1 MQSRTDRP
9 DAAICRSRDA
19 HCRSRAFVTGA
30 TLSAKQRNSEL
41 LAGTIT
47 LRVLT
52 EAFINPGVRSSAN
65 GHEQINVV
73 VASVQRAEEVVVSPD
88 AQPGATLQPEFLA
101 LAIVDESFKP
111 FVGAKTVLRVQL
123 SANHLRVFNNMLV
136 LD

>member
-1 MQSRTDRP
+1 M
-9 DAAICRSRDA
+9 
-19 HCRSRAFVTGA
+19 
-30 TLSAKQRNSEL
+30 LSAKQRDSEL
-41 LAGTIT
+41 LAGTIV

-65 GHEQINVV
+65 GYEQINVV
-73 VASVQRAEEVVVSPD
+73 VASVQRAEEVVVPAV

-101 LAIVDESFKP
+101 SAIVDECFKP